1 MSGRPVSPNGMV
13 SATLLTMQKNFG
25 FISTRFAGTDG
36 VSLEAYKWAEVL
48 ESIGHSCFWYAGELD
63 RDPDKSF
70 LVPEA
75 HFQNAQNQWINRQV
89 YGRNGRDGSVTD
101 VLHTLRSHLKYQ
113 LQNFVELYKI
123 DLLVI
128 ENAISIPMNI
138 ALGMAVAEFVSETQ
152 IPAIAH
158 HHDFYWE
165 RTRYSVNG
173 VGEYLRMAFPPNLP
187 NLEHVVIN
195 SIARDELSRRRGI
208 TATVIPNV
216 LDFDNPPRLQPD
228 GNEVFKS
235 TFGLKNND
243 RAILQPTRIIQR
255 KGIEHAI
262 ELVKGLQDSHC
273 KLIISHEGGDEGF
286 DYVERIQDYARE
298 NGVDL
303 RINKDRL
310 SAPWQHAGRLSGCC
324 LWNIYPHADFIT
336 FPSLNEGFGN
346 AFLEAIYFKK
356 PVMVNR
362 YPTFVK
368 DIEPLGFDLVAIDG
382 YLTRDAVR
390 NVKDI
395 LNSPH
400 RREKLINHNY
410 LIAHQN
416 FSYSVLR
423 KQLGSLLKVFFKD
436 SRLPVHADLTYKT
449 KLYDN
454 REEEYKISRVAG

>member
-1 MSGRPVSPNGMV
+1 MIHLPSPSNGID
-13 SATLLTMQKNFG
+13 SATFLIMNKNIG

-48 ESIGHSCFWYAGELD
+48 EALGHSCCWYAGELD
-63 RDPDKSF
+63 RDPERSF

-75 HFQNAQNQWINRQV
+75 HFQNAQNQWVNRQV

-101 VLHTLRSHLKYQ
+101 VIHTLRSHLKSQ
-113 LQNFVELYKI
+113 LHNFVELYKL

-128 ENAISIPMNI
+128 ENAVSIPMNI

-152 IPAIAH
+152 IPSIAH

-173 VGEYLRMAFPPNLP
+173 IGEYLRMAFPPSLP

-195 SIARDELSRRRGI
+195 SIARDELARRRGV
-208 TATVIPNV
+208 TATLIPNV
-216 LDFDNPPRLQPD
+216 LDFENPARLQPN
-228 GNEVFKS
+228 GSQAFIS
-235 TFGLKNND
+235 AFGLKKSD

-262 ELVKGLQDSHC
+262 ELVKGLQDLNF

-286 DYVERIQDYARE
+286 DYVQRVHDYACQ

-303 RINKDRL
+303 RINRHRTL
-310 SAPWQHAGRLSGCC
+310 APWQHHKRMPGCC
-324 LWNIYPHADFIT
+324 LWDIYPHADFIT
-336 FPSLNEGFGN
+336 YPSLNEGFGN

-356 PVMVNR
+356 PLMVNR

-382 YLTRDAVR
+382 YLTADAVR

-400 RREKLINHNY
+400 RREKLVTHNY
-410 LIAHQN
+410 RVAHQN

-423 KQLGSLLKVFFKD
+423 KQLGSLLGVLFKETNQ
-436 SRLPVHADLTYKT
+436 PFHAGRALETRRYGN
-449 KLYDN
+449 L
-454 REEEYKISRVAG
+454 EISQIAN

>member
-1 MSGRPVSPNGMV
+1 MGRLSPSPNGIE
-13 SATLLTMQKNFG
+13 SATFLIMNKNIG

-48 ESIGHSCFWYAGELD
+48 EALGHSCFWFAGELD

-75 HFQNAQNQWINRQV
+75 HFQNAQNQWVNHQV
-89 YGRNGRDGSVTD
+89 YGRTGRNGSVTD
-101 VLHTLRSHLKYQ
+101 VIHTLRSHLKCQ
-113 LQNFVELYKI
+113 LQNFLELYNL
-123 DLLVI
+123 DLIIV

-138 ALGMAVAEFVSETQ
+138 SLGMAVAEFVSETQ

-165 RTRYSVNG
+165 RTRYLVNG
-173 VGEYLRMAFPPNLP
+173 VGEYIRMAFPPKLH

-195 SIARDELSRRRGI
+195 SIARDELARRRGI
-208 TATVIPNV
+208 TATLIPNV
-216 LDFDNPPRLQPD
+216 LDFDHPPRLLPN
-228 GNEVFKS
+228 GSKAFKS
-235 TFGLKNND
+235 AFGLKNND

-255 KGIEHAI
+255 KGIEHAV
-262 ELVKGLQDSHC
+262 ELVKGLKDSHC

-286 DYVERIQDYARE
+286 DYVQRVQDYARE

-303 RINKDRL
+303 RINKRRI
-310 SAPWQHAGRLSGCC
+310 SAPWQHEDRLPGCC
-324 LWNIYPHADFIT
+324 LWDIYPHADFIT

-356 PVMVNR
+356 PLMVNR
-362 YPTFVK
+362 YATFIK

-382 YLTRDAVR
+382 YLTADAVR

-395 LNSPH
+395 LNSPR
-400 RREKLINHNY
+400 RREKLVNHNY
-410 LIAHQN
+410 LIAQQH

-423 KQLGSLLKVFFKD
+423 KQIAALLEGFFKD
-436 SRLPVHADLTYKT
+436 SEQPVSTERPIET
-449 KLYDN
+449 RPYDIL
-454 REEEYKISRVAG
+454 EEEYKISRVAS

>member
-1 MSGRPVSPNGMV
+1 MLHGPSPSNGID
-13 SATLLTMQKNFG
+13 SATFLIMNKNIG

-48 ESIGHSCFWYAGELD
+48 EALGHSCFWYAGELD
-63 RDPDKSF
+63 RDPERSF

-75 HFQNAQNQWINRQV
+75 HFENAQNQWVNRQV

-101 VLHTLRSHLKYQ
+101 VIHTLRSHLKSQ
-113 LQNFVELYKI
+113 FHNFVELYKL

-128 ENAISIPMNI
+128 ENAVSIPMNI
-138 ALGMAVAEFVSETQ
+138 ALGLAVAEFVSETQ
-152 IPAIAH
+152 IPTVAH

-165 RTRYSVNG
+165 RTRYSING
-173 VGEYLRMAFPPNLP
+173 VGEYLRMAFPPSLP

-195 SIARDELSRRRGI
+195 SIARDELARRRGI
-208 TATVIPNV
+208 TATLIPNV
-216 LDFDNPPRLQPD
+216 LDFENPPRLQPN
-228 GNEVFKS
+228 GSQAFKS
-235 TFGLKNND
+235 AFDLKKND
-243 RAILQPTRIIQR
+243 RAMLQPTRIIQR

-286 DYVERIQDYARE
+286 DYVQRIQDYARQ

-303 RINKDRL
+303 RINRHRTL
-310 SAPWQHAGRLSGCC
+310 APWQHNKRMPGCC

-336 FPSLNEGFGN
+336 YPSLNEGFGN

-356 PVMVNR
+356 PLMVNR
-362 YPTFVK
+362 YPTFIK

-382 YLTRDAVR
+382 YLTADAVR

-400 RREKLINHNY
+400 RREKLVNHNY
-410 LIAHQN
+410 RVAHQN

-423 KQLGSLLKVFFKD
+423 KQLGSLLEVLFKESNQPFD
-436 SRLPVHADLTYKT
+436 AGRAFETRR
-449 KLYDN
+449 YDN
-454 REEEYKISRVAG
+454 LENDCAISRVAT

>member
-1 MSGRPVSPNGMV
+1 MP
-13 SATLLTMQKNFG
+13 KNIG

-36 VSLEAYKWAEVL
+36 VSLEAHKWGEVL
-48 ESIGHSCFWYAGELD
+48 ESMGHSCFWCAGELD

-75 HFQNAQNQWINRQV
+75 HFRNARNQWINSQV
-89 YGRNGRDGSVTD
+89 FGRNGRDGSVTD
-101 VLHTLRSHLKYQ
+101 VIHTLRSQLKFQ

-138 ALGMAVAEFVSETQ
+138 ALGVAVAEFISETQ
-152 IPAIAH
+152 IPTIAH

-165 RTRYSVNG
+165 RMRYTVNG
-173 VGEYLRMAFPPNLP
+173 VGEYLRMAFPPDLP

-195 SIARDELSRRRGI
+195 SIARDELARRRGL
-208 TATVIPNV
+208 TATLIPNV
-216 LDFDNPPRLQPD
+216 LDFDHPPPFQSCGR
-228 GNEVFKS
+228 GAFKYS
-235 TFGLKNND
+235 FGLKKDD
-243 RAILQPTRIIQR
+243 RAILQPTRIIRR

-262 ELVKGLQDSHC
+262 ELVKRLQDSHC

-286 DYVERIQDYARE
+286 DYVERVQDYALE

-303 RINKDRL
+303 RISKRRI
-310 SAPWQHAGRLSGCC
+310 SAPWQYTGRGPGAC
-324 LWNIYPHADFIT
+324 LWKIYPHADFIT

-356 PVMVNR
+356 PLLVNR

-382 YLTRDAVR
+382 YLTKDAVR
-390 NVKDI
+390 DVKDI

-416 FSYSVLR
+416 FSYAVLR
-423 KQLGSLLKVFFKD
+423 KQLGSILEGLIKDTATPPRYDGTFKAG
-436 SRLPVHADLTYKT
+436 RVNQIK
-449 KLYDN
+449 
-454 REEEYKISRVAG
+454 EEYKISRIAS